1 MSVALAVETLLKRER
16 LVVLAGVVVVAA
28 LAWLYLIELATA
40 MGGMADMMALKSWT
54 LTDGALMFVM
64 WAVMMLAMMLP
75 SAAPMILL
83 YALVWRKQRIEGSAY
98 APTGAFAA
106 GYVAVWAAFSLL
118 ATALQWGLEQ
128 VALLSPAMVATSS
141 LLGGAILIVAG
152 VYQWTPYKHACLS
165 RCRSPIYFLSRHWRS
180 STGGAFVMGVEHG
193 AYCLGCC
200 WVLMALLFV
209 GGVMNLL
216 WIAAIA
222 FFVLIEKLLP
232 HGNLVGRAGG
242 LAMIG
247 AGIAIIFAI

>member
-16 LVVLAGVVVVAA
+16 LVVLTGVVIVAA
-28 LAWLYLIELATA
+28 LAWLYLIELAA
-40 MGGMADMMALKSWT
+40 AGMADMMALKPWT

-106 GYVAVWAAFSLL
+106 GYVAVWAIFSLL

-128 VALLSPAMVATSS
+128 VALLSPTMVATSS
-141 LLGGAILIVAG
+141 LLGAAILIAAG
-152 VYQWTPYKHACLS
+152 GYQWTPYKHACLS
-165 RCRSPIYFLSRHWRS
+165 RCRSPIHFLSRHWRS

-200 WVLMALLFV
+200 WALMALLFV

-232 HGNLVGRAGG
+232 HGNLLGRAGG

-247 AGIAIIFAI
+247 AGIAIILAL